1 MIHGPCGKANTK
13 SPCMKNGKCSKYFP
27 KNFHPSTSV
36 DEDGYPRYKRRD
48 NGLFIYKKGVK
59 LDNRFVVP
67 YNPHLLMRYQAH
79 VNMEYCNK
87 SNSIKYLFKY
97 VNKGPDRATI
107 EITSQG
113 ESQTQVDEIK
123 QYYDCRYL
131 APCEA
136 VWRTLGF
143 DIHHHWPP
151 VQRLTFHLPNEQ
163 CIYFREEG
171 DIDSVLERNEGMQT
185 MFLA

>member
-1 MIHGPCGKANTK
+1 
-13 SPCMKNGKCSKYFP
+13 
-27 KNFHPSTSV
+27 
-36 DEDGYPRYKRRD
+36 
-48 NGLFIYKKGVK
+48 
-59 LDNRFVVP
+59 
-67 YNPHLLMRYQAH
+67 
-79 VNMEYCNK
+79 MEYCNK

-171 DIDSVLERNEGMQT
+171 DIDSVLERNEGMRT
-185 MFLA
+185 MFLAWFGANKKYSDGHNLTYAEFSTKFVYMRKTREWQPRQQGNSIGRLHYVPVGSGELY